1 LATVS
6 HFSFSSMSID
16 RTVVRSC
23 PDPWVPGCK
32 ILDVLANHPLAPNPA
47 FTAGLSLNQIP
58 RGKNDGQRTG
68 RQVLIKRMA
77 IKYWMTAL
85 DTQLAS
91 VYCRLVIFLD
101 RQFTG
106 VGAVPLVVL
115 SQQTLDSFQSPYT
128 RDRFVILYDET
139 HCMDLVNHNGG
150 ATGQH
155 LQTPLTNVVLDVDTT
170 LTYKGSAAIDMR
182 GNNLSY
188 FVITEAAG
196 YTNAYL
202 HMTTRLFYVDF

>member
-1 LATVS
+1 MATVS

-16 RTVVRSC
+16 RTVVRSA

-32 ILDVLANHPLAPNPA
+32 ILDVIATGPLAPNPS
-47 FTAGLSLNQIP
+47 FTAGLSLNQIA

-68 RQVLIKRMA
+68 RQVLIRRMA
-77 IKYWMTAL
+77 VKYWMTAA

-91 VYCRLVIFLD
+91 VYCRLVIFID

-106 VGAVPLVVL
+106 VGAIPLVVL
-115 SQQTLDSFQSPYT
+115 SQQTLESFQSPYT
-128 RDRFVILYDET
+128 RDRFTIIYDET
-139 HCMDLVNHNGG
+139 HTMDLVNHNGG

-155 LQTPLTNVVLDVDTT
+155 LQTPLTNVVLDVDLT
-170 LTYKGSAAIDMR
+170 LTYKGSAGIDMR

-188 FVITEAAG
+188 FIITEAGG

-202 HMTTRLFYVDF
+202 HMTARLFYVDL